1 MMWDSNDEI
10 PIKEDKYQISVL
22 HVDCQPDKAR
32 DTRLPRNAYMVS
44 YMVNGVQKYDIVSG
58 LKVDIFNCYYDKL
71 GKDQSKTLNGPME
84 KSSQNFSTKRISQV
98 KLTVSQA

>member
-22 HVDCQPDKAR
+22 HVDCQPDKKEIP
-32 DTRLPRNAYMVS
+32 DSPEMPMVS

-58 LKVDIFNCYYDKL
+58 LKVD
-71 GKDQSKTLNGPME
+71 GTVTMMTE
-84 KSSQNFSTKRISQV
+84 RINP
-98 KLTVSQA
+98 KH

>member
-22 HVDCQPDKAR
+22 HVDCQPDKAK

-71 GKDQSKTLNGPME
+71 GKGSIQNIEWTNGKVVAKLFNKKE
-84 KSSQNFSTKRISQV
+84 YLKSS
-98 KLTVSQA
+98 